1 MNAAHRAWERTDVI
15 ILTNC
20 LTGRDDEGCLKVAN
34 SLIDRIRLAEPAVT
48 VVSCGG
54 ASPRADVHLPANKLM
69 LSPKLWR
76 YLRKRRERVLYIP
89 AFARMLP
96 TALRIFVLSKMARC
110 PLQVLLAMQSPI
122 GRMAKL
128 LLRLSGAQ
136 LISLSAQSHEAY
148 RAVIG
153 EKAIR
158 LRAGVDTAQ
167 FVPAPGEKAALRR
180 KYGIPE
186 DKLVVLHVGHMAAGR
201 NIGKLLL
208 LDERFHAVLVVSTQ
222 TLDVA
227 DEALRAQLAAR
238 SNITIIDDY
247 IPQIEG
253 IYQLADAYLFPVEQA
268 CCCIDVPLSAMEA
281 ASCGIPVVATP
292 YGELRELLGQEGFYR
307 IDSFESDRLNALLY
321 EVCTAGRSG
330 REHVLAYDWDNAVA
344 ALLMDAQP

>member
-1 MNAAHRAWERTDVI
+1 MI

-20 LTGRDDEGCLKVAN
+20 LTEVSDEGCRKVAN
-34 SLIDRIRLAEPAVT
+34 SVVDRIRLADPAVT
-48 VVSCGG
+48 VVSCGD

-69 LSPKLWR
+69 FSPRLWR
-76 YLRKRRERVLYIP
+76 YLRKCRERVLYIP
-89 AFARMLP
+89 TFARMLP
-96 TALRIFVLSKMARC
+96 TALRIFVLSKMTRC
-110 PLQVLLAMQSPI
+110 PLQVLLTMQSPI

-128 LLRLSGAQ
+128 LLRLSGTQ

-158 LRAGVDTAQ
+158 LKAGVDTVQ
-167 FVPAPGEKAALRR
+167 FVPASGDKAALRR

-186 DKLVVLHVGHMAAGR
+186 DKMVVLHVGHMAAGR
-201 NIGKLLL
+201 NIGKLML
-208 LDERFHAVLVVSTQ
+208 LDERFHGVLVVSTQ
-222 TLDVA
+222 TRDGA
-227 DEALRAQLAAR
+227 DKALRTQLENC

-247 IPQIEG
+247 VPQIEE
-253 IYQLADAYLFPVEQA
+253 IYQLTDAYLFPVEQA

-307 IDSFESDRLNALLY
+307 IDSFEPDRLNEVLY
-321 EVCTAGRSG
+321 EACTDGRSG
-330 REHVLAYDWDNAVA
+330 RDHVLTYDWDNAAA
-344 ALLMDAQP
+344 ALLRDVQA